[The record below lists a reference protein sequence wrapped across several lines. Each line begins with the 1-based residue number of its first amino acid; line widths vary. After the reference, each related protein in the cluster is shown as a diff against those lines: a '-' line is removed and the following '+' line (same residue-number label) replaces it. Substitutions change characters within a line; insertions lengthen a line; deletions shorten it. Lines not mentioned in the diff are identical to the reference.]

1 MAQLFSLGACERMPE
16 DTKYISAGKRAIL
29 LLIAWLATA
38 IATIP
43 GTIIVPYFP
52 VGLGRPF
59 GEQAVMASVSGW
71 YILFGWPVYIGLTI
85 ATYCLRR
92 RWIYYVVYFLLCLL
106 LAYNCVGCR
115 EMMRDIGSIKG

>member
-1 MAQLFSLGACERMPE
+1 MAE
-16 DTKYISAGKRAIL
+16 DTRYISRSRRFVL
-29 LLIAWLATA
+29 LLIAWLLTA

-43 GTIIVPYFP
+43 GTVFVPYLP

-85 ATYCLRR
+85 AAYCSRR
-92 RWIYYVVYFLLCLL
+92 RWIYYIVYIVLCLL